1 MFETKIEPKN
11 LLIRTVEPDH
21 AFKLIKE
28 EGSEFTI
35 IDLRSSEEFK
45 KGHIEGAENM
55 DVYAP
60 DFEERLDELDREK
73 KYIIYCGTGVRGTR
87 TMNKMEDMEFNEVY
101 NILGGFKGWEVHEL
115 SVVE

>member
-1 MFETKIEPKN
+1 MFETKIEAKN

-21 AFKLIKE
+21 AFKLIKD
-28 EGSEFTI
+28 EGSEFTV

-55 DVYAP
+55 DVYVP

-101 NILGGFKGWEVHEL
+101 NILGGFKGWEVNEL
-115 SVVE
+115 PVVE